1 MSLPE
6 VCRPE
11 PVQRAY
17 GRPLRVW
24 KAILGQVPKAAK
36 KYRFSPPVATA
47 VRSPAHYFSRARFS
61 IVRQLEPVP
70 VNLLVLFEQRLGAA
84 PIAEVLV
91 FEGFPEEDVG
101 IPWMPVRPE
110 ARSLLL
116 EDRGQ
121 GNTSAGSSPERAL
134 AFDRAVYRAE
144 WICPTFGDV
153 VSPRSGPAP
162 WLTTPY
168 VASLRV
174 PKGMDCSV
182 RCRAR
187 RHPWRCDPS
196 PRKRFARLRSNDRAF
211 RVGASASNQLSPRLF
226 MAATVER
233 GAYQKVVT
241 VADGRISG

>member
-134 AFDRAVYRAE
+134 AFDRAVYRASV
-144 WICPTFGDV
+144 D
-153 VSPRSGPAP
+153 
-162 WLTTPY
+162 LPY
-168 VASLRV
+168 TRRRRVASFRA
-174 PKGMDCSV
+174 GSV
-182 RCRAR
+182 AHNAIR
-187 RHPWRCDPS
+187 
-196 PRKRFARLRSNDRAF
+196 RFAPCAVWNGL
-211 RVGASASNQLSPRLF
+211 
-226 MAATVER
+226 
-233 GAYQKVVT
+233 
-241 VADGRISG
+241 